1 MPASP
6 LDNDVLLRDAAVT
19 RRVGQQRLAAGLVQ
33 GLLLYFLY
41 HAQRSKV
48 WPATEPLLFYP
59 LVLLS
64 LIIPVLLISS
74 LGHLTRRQL
83 LAWMPVAGLVIVIF
97 GVHDAWR
104 LSSISPGFIRATSFF
119 VMVFSIG
126 FFFIAHT
133 LVLAGAQDGR
143 RIARYTTYFESG
155 WKLFIQL
162 LFSAFFVGGLWL
174 VLYLGS
180 TMFLLVELRFL
191 RGLIEEAWFS
201 VPVTCFAFSCAL
213 HVTDVRPAIVRG
225 IRTLL
230 LVLMAWILPVASL
243 LSLGFLLALPFT
255 GLEVLW
261 KTRHAT
267 AMLLS
272 MAAVLVVLVNAA
284 YQTGDGAPAAA
295 RTVRLSARVSCFLLL
310 PLTVLGIHA
319 LSLRVGDYGWT
330 PDRVIGAACLLVAA
344 GYACG
349 YNWATVGK
357 GPWLGRI
364 REVNICA
371 AGIVLAVLFALF
383 TPIADPARISVA
395 SQMALLEKGR
405 ISASAFD
412 YGFLRFQGERYGQEA
427 LQRLAAGIPAPA
439 GMSASDAALVR
450 ERAKQAMSLE
460 WRGDNRSVPGVEIAA
475 NLKIWPQGARLP
487 AGFPLRD
494 WNLNVESPRLPLCL
508 TKPDRVCDTFL
519 VDIDGDGRDEV
530 LIVGEA
536 SFIGAVVLSQDT
548 AGKWGVMARLPY
560 DVAGCEPLLQKL
572 RKGEFVLVPARM
584 REIEVGGMRLAVQ
597 QETSLPLRPGV
608 CAGLGAASGVTPG
621 TAPGAAAG
629 N

>member
-6 LDNDVLLRDAAVT
+6 LDTDVLLRDAAVT
-19 RRVGQQRLAAGLVQ
+19 RRVGQLRLAAGLIQ
-33 GLLLYFLY
+33 GALLYFLY
-41 HAQRSKV
+41 HAQRAKV
-48 WPATEPLLFYP
+48 WPASELLLFYP

-64 LIIPVLLISS
+64 LIIPILLISS
-74 LGHLTRRQL
+74 LGHLTRSQL
-83 LAWMPVAGLVIVIF
+83 LKWMAAAGVVIVIF
-97 GVHDAWR
+97 GAHDAWR
-104 LSSISPGFIRATSFF
+104 LPPIPPGFVRMTSFF
-119 VMVFSIG
+119 VLVFSVA

-143 RIARYTTYFESG
+143 RIARYHTYFESA

-162 LFSAFFVGGLWL
+162 LFSALFVGGLWL
-174 VLYLGS
+174 VLWLGS
-180 TMFLLVELRFL
+180 TMFLMVGLKFL
-191 RGLIEEAWFS
+191 RSLIEEPWFS
-201 VPVTCFAFSCAL
+201 VPVTCFAFSCAM

-243 LSLGFLLALPFT
+243 LALGFLLALPFT
-255 GLEVLW
+255 GLEALW

-284 YQTGDGAPAAA
+284 FQTGEGAPALA
-295 RTVRLSARVSCFLLL
+295 RTVRISARVACFLLL
-310 PLTVLGIHA
+310 PLTVLGVHA
-319 LSLRVGDYGWT
+319 LNLRVAGYGWT

-344 GYACG
+344 CYACG
-349 YNWATVGK
+349 YIWATLGRE
-357 GPWLGRI
+357 PWLGRV

-395 SQMALLEKGR
+395 SQMARLEQGR
-405 ISASAFD
+405 ISADAFD

-427 LQRLAAGIPAPA
+427 LRRLSANGNEKAKRAAG
-439 GMSASDAALVR
+439 
-450 ERAKQAMSLE
+450 LE
-460 WRGDNRSVPGVEIAA
+460 WRGDNRATPGVEIAG
-475 NLKIWPQGARLP
+475 NLKVWPQGAQLP

-494 WNLNVESPRLPLCL
+494 WNLSRESSRLPLCL
-508 TKPDRVCDTFL
+508 TKPDRLCDTFL

-530 LIVGEA
+530 LLVGEA
-536 SFIGAVVLSQDT
+536 SFIGALVLSENT
-548 AGKWGVMARLPY
+548 AGKWDVMARLPY

-572 RKGEFVLVPARM
+572 KKGEFVLVPTRM

-597 QETSLPLRPGV
+597 RETSVPLAPGV
-608 CAGLGAASGVTPG
+608 CAGLGATPG
-621 TAPGAAAG
+621 

>member
-33 GLLLYFLY
+33 GALMYFLY
-41 HAQRSKV
+41 HAQRGKV

-74 LGHLTRRQL
+74 LGHLTRSQL
-83 LAWMPVAGLVIVIF
+83 LKWIPAAGAVTVIF

-104 LSSISPGFIRATSFF
+104 LSSISPGFVRATSFF
-119 VMVFSIG
+119 VLVFSVA

-133 LVLAGAQDGR
+133 LVLAGALDGR
-143 RIARYTTYFESG
+143 RIARYTTYFESA

-191 RGLIEEAWFS
+191 RSLIEEAWFS
-201 VPVTCFAFSCAL
+201 VPVTCFAFSCAM

-261 KTRHAT
+261 STRHAT

-272 MAAVLVVLVNAA
+272 MAAVLVVLINAA
-284 YQTGDGAPAAA
+284 FQTGEGAPTLA
-295 RTVRLSARVSCFLLL
+295 RTVRLSARVACFLLV
-310 PLTVLGIHA
+310 PLTGLGIHA
-319 LSLRVGDYGWT
+319 LGLRVGDYGWT

-344 GYACG
+344 CYAFGYI
-349 YNWATVGK
+349 WAALGK
-357 GPWLGRI
+357 QPWLGRV
-364 REVNICA
+364 REVNIYA
-371 AGIVLAVLFALF
+371 AGVVLAVLFALF
-383 TPIADPARISVA
+383 TPLADPARIAVA
-395 SQMALLEKGR
+395 SQMALLEQGR
-405 ISASAFD
+405 IGAAAFD
-412 YGFLRFQGERYGQEA
+412 YGFLRFQGERYGQAA
-427 LQRLAAGIPAPA
+427 LQRLASGAP
-439 GMSASDAALVR
+439 GTGPSADAALR
-450 ERAKQAMSLE
+450 RARAKEAMRLE

-487 AGFPLRD
+487 ASFPLRD
-494 WNLNVESPRLPLCL
+494 WNLNREGPRLPLCL
-508 TKPDRVCDTFL
+508 TKPGRVCDTFL

-530 LIVGEA
+530 LVVGEA
-536 SFIGAVVLSQDT
+536 SFIGAVLLSENT
-548 AGKWGVMARLPY
+548 AGRWDVMARLPY

-584 REIEVGGMRLAVQ
+584 REIEVGGMRLSVQ
-597 QETSLPLRPGV
+597 RETSVPLAPGV
-608 CAGLGAASGVTPG
+608 CAGLGAAPG
-621 TAPGAAAG
+621 NGAAP
-629 N
+629 